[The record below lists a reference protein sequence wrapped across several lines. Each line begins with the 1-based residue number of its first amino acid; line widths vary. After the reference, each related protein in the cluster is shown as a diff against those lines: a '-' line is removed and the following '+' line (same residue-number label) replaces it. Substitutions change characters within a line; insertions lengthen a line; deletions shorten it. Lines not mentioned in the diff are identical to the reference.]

1 MSATGSFILALE
13 EGFDYF
19 LRDWEGLA
27 NREPVLDADAGIIRI
42 GMFTVRPVPKK
53 DYKVSREIACW
64 EVTRE
69 IAFWRVSTRYMT
81 WRRKTVAGAAKL
93 MRTKW

>member
-19 LRDWEGLA
+19 LRDWDGLA
-27 NREPVLDADAGIIRI
+27 SREPILDRGVIRI
-42 GMFTVRPVPKK
+42 GAFVVQPVPKK
-53 DYKVSREIACW
+53 DYQVSREIAYW
-64 EVTRE
+64 KVTRKLS
-69 IAFWRVSTRYMT
+69 FWRVSTRYMT
-81 WRRKTVAGAAKL
+81 WRRKTVEGAAKL